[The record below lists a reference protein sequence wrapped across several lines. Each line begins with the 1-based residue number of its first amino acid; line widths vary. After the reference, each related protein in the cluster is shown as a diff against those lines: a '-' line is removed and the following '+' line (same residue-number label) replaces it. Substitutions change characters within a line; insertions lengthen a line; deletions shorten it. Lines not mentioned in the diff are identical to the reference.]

1 MRRYFESGFGPVLN
15 KRLEMTALHRD
26 GREFPVEL
34 AIAPVV
40 VEDEVYFSAAFDI
53 RFQEPAAKSA

>member
-1 MRRYFESGFGPVLN
+1 MLN
-15 KRLEMTALHRD
+15 KRLDMTALHRD
-26 GREFPVEL
+26 GREFLVEL